1 MTFRTTSAMPSS
13 TEAGPLTEIRP
24 AAMRGSVLLRALRPL
39 ARLWVFGAAIAV
51 WEATCRIFEVPAFLL
66 PMPSA
71 IIRAGLSVPAAE
83 WADHV
88 WASLKVVLMG
98 YAAAIAVSLPLAVL
112 IVASDALKRS
122 IYPFLVVVQSTP
134 VVAIAPIIV
143 VTLGAGD
150 LSRVVIT
157 TMIAFFPLVVGTA
170 TGLAE
175 TPPELI
181 ELSRSLRAPRRNEF
195 LQIRIPHALPHI
207 FGALQVSVTLAV
219 IGTVVAEFVAS
230 EQGLGY
236 FIRFATSYFKM
247 PQAFAGLAVLISLS
261 LLLFYGV
268 KLLQVW
274 LFPWSVAKPSQP

>member
-1 MTFRTTSAMPSS
+1 MPSS
-13 TEAGPLTEIRP
+13 TEAGPLTDTP
-24 AAMRGSVLLRALRPL
+24 ALVVRGVALRR
-39 ARLWVFGAAIAV
+39 AFAHVSQLWVFVVALAT
-51 WEATCRIFEVPAFLL
+51 WEIVCRLSHMPAFLL

-71 IIRAGLSVPAAE
+71 IWSAGFTIPGTE
-83 WADHV
+83 WAEHI
-88 WASLKVVLMG
+88 WATLKVVLMG
-98 YAAAIAVSLPLAVL
+98 YAAAIIVSLPLAIML
-112 IVASDALKRS
+112 VASDLMKRTV
-122 IYPFLVVVQSTP
+122 YPFLVVVQSTP

-247 PQAFAGLAVLISLS
+247 PLAFAGLAVLISIS

-268 KLLQVW
+268 RLIQLW
-274 LFPWSVAKPSQP
+274 LFPWSVARPSS